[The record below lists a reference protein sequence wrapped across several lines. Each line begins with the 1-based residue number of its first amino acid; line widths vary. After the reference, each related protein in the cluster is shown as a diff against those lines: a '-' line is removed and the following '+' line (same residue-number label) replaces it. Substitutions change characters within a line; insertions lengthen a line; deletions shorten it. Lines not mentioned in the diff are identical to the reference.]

1 MTEQF
6 DIKQMLLQ
14 AVRHRRDQLLSQSDW
29 TVLPDS
35 PKDKTSWEAY
45 RQQLRNITNDP
56 KIDQLTGWDDEVA
69 LNFFP
74 TPPTN

>member
-14 AVRHRRDQLLSQSDW
+14 SVRHRRNQLLSESDW

-35 PKDKTSWEAY
+35 PKDKTAWETY
-45 RQQLRNITNDP
+45 RQQLRNITNDS
-56 KIDQLTGWDDEVA
+56 KIDQLKGWDDEVA

-74 TPPTN
+74 TPPNN